1 MAKFDVK
8 VIGKCPGVPAR
19 VAASATRGYYG
30 EPMIVAPSYTS
41 GVSSV
46 NTIVV
51 LTDDLPVI
59 GTDQFVGIL
68 AKDMTVNSAGTVTAH
83 RTVVAQPR
91 ANETRLRA
99 KVTTAGTADTETEAI
114 GLLWD
119 VYVFDLI
126 SSTYTWKPAAA
137 DTGGFTAR
145 WFNYV
150 KSQLDCVV
158 DARAI
163 TRVDIAA

>member
-8 VIGKCPGVPAR
+8 VIGNCPNLPFR

-30 EPMIVAPSYTS
+30 EPMIVIPSYTS
-41 GVSSV
+41 GVSDV

-51 LTDDLPVI
+51 AVDDDPTI

-68 AKDMTVNSAGTVTAH
+68 AKDMEVNSAGTVTAH
-83 RTVVAQPR
+83 RTTVAVPK
-91 ANETRLRA
+91 ANQTRLRA
-99 KVTTAGTADTETEAI
+99 KVTTVATADTESEAI

-119 VYVFDLI
+119 IYVFDLI
-126 SSTYTWKPAAA
+126 SSVYTWKPAAA

-145 WFNYV
+145 WYNYV
-150 KSQLDCVV
+150 KSSLDCVV

-163 TRVDIAA
+163 TRVDIS

>member
-1 MAKFDVK
+1 MK
-8 VIGKCPGVPAR
+8 VVGHAPNLPFR
-19 VAASATRGYYG
+19 VAASATRGYVG
-30 EPMIVAPSYTS
+30 EPMIVAPTYAS
-41 GVSSV
+41 GVSNV
-46 NTIVV
+46 NTVVV

-68 AKDMTVNSAGTVTAH
+68 AKDMEVDSAGTVTAH
-83 RTVVAQPR
+83 RSTVTVPR
-91 ANETRLRA
+91 PNETRMRA
-99 KVTTAGTADTETEAI
+99 KVTTSSTADTESEAI

-119 VYVFDLI
+119 IYVFDLI

-145 WFNYV
+145 WYNYV
-150 KSQLDCVV
+150 KAQLDCVV

-163 TRVDIAA
+163 TRTDIT

>member
-8 VIGKCPGVPAR
+8 VVGKCANLPFR

-30 EPMIVAPSYTS
+30 EPLIVAPTYSS
-41 GVSSV
+41 GVASV
-46 NTIVV
+46 NTVVV

-68 AKDMTVNSAGTVTAH
+68 TKDMLPTSGTIVAQRVTAA
-83 RTVVAQPR
+83 VPR
-91 ANETRLRA
+91 PNETRIRA
-99 KVTTAGTADTETEAI
+99 KVTTSATADTESEAI

-119 VYVFDLI
+119 IYVFDLI

-145 WFNYV
+145 WYNYV
-150 KSQLDCVV
+150 KSQLDCVA
-158 DARAI
+158 DARAM
-163 TRVDIAA
+163 TRVDIT

>member
-1 MAKFDVK
+1 MAKGNVK
-8 VIGKCPGVPAR
+8 VVGKCANLPFR

-30 EPMIVAPSYTS
+30 EPMMVVPSYTS
-41 GVSSV
+41 GVSDV
-46 NTIVV
+46 NVVVV
-51 LTDDLPVI
+51 LTDDKPVI

-68 AKDMTVNSAGTVTAH
+68 AKDMQVDSAGTVVAH
-83 RTVVAQPR
+83 RSTVAVPR
-91 ANETRLRA
+91 PGETRIRA
-99 KVTTAGTADTETEAI
+99 KVTTASTADTESEAI

-119 VYVFDLI
+119 IYVFDLI
-126 SSTYTWKPAAA
+126 SSVYTWKPAAA

-145 WFNYV
+145 WYNYV

-163 TRVDIAA
+163 TRTDIT

>member
-1 MAKFDVK
+1 MAKSDVR
-8 VIGKCPGVPAR
+8 VIGQASRQPFR
-19 VAASATRGYYG
+19 VAASATRGYTG
-30 EPMIVAPSYTS
+30 EPMIVAPTYTA

-59 GTDQFVGIL
+59 GTNQFVGVL
-68 AKDMTVNSAGTVTAH
+68 AKDMEVDSASTVTAH
-83 RTVVAQPR
+83 RTVVDVPY
-91 ANETRLRA
+91 ANTTRIEA
-99 KVTTAGTADTETEAI
+99 KVTTAATADTESEAI

-119 VYVFDLI
+119 IYVFDLI

-145 WFNYV
+145 WDDV
-150 KSQLDCVV
+150 VGSKLQCVV

-163 TRVDIAA
+163 TRVDIT

>member
-1 MAKFDVK
+1 LAKFDVK

-30 EPMIVAPSYTS
+30 EPMIVAPTYTT
-41 GVSSV
+41 GTSSV

-68 AKDMTVNSAGTVTAH
+68 AKDMEVDSAGTVTAH

-91 ANETRLRA
+91 ANETKLRA
-99 KVTTAGTADTETEAI
+99 KVTTASTADTQSEAI

-119 VYVFDLI
+119 IYVFDLI
-126 SSTYTWKPAAA
+126 SSVYTWKPAAA

-145 WFNYV
+145 WYNYV
-150 KSQLDCVV
+150 KSQLDCVA
-158 DARAI
+158 DARAL
-163 TRVDIAA
+163 TRVDIT